1 MPQNDGVLNSALPAG
16 IAEENHRLPHRDP
29 AAKGILRMV
38 FLAGVFAL
46 VLCVSRPYPLLDGGA
61 TTIWLL
67 ALCLCAGVILFGT
80 PRDAAILSRD
90 IALPMLPWLL
100 AAALLANGAFDSSQ
114 EILHQASVVRTVY
127 GRRGSRL
134 IVPSWRSGK
143 RTESL
148 YLDRFLL
155 FGHRGFYF
163 PGQPVTVSTRSGALG
178 MPWVSRISR

>member
-1 MPQNDGVLNSALPAG
+1 
-16 IAEENHRLPHRDP
+16 
-29 AAKGILRMV
+29 MV

-80 PRDAAILSRD
+80 PRDAAIISRD
-90 IALPMLPWLL
+90 VALAMLPWLL

-114 EILHQASVVRTVY
+114 EVLHQTSVVRTVY

-134 IVPSWRSGK
+134 IVQSWRPGK
-143 RTESL
+143 PTESL
-148 YLDRFLL
+148 YLNRFFL

-163 PGQPVTVSTRSGALG
+163 PGQPVTVSTRSGAPRNAVGKQDIAIATDLSG
-178 MPWVSRISR
+178 VRNQARFAQQFVRFSAASSSLA

>member
-1 MPQNDGVLNSALPAG
+1 MPENDDGLNSADPSE
-16 IAEENHRLPHRDP
+16 IAEETPRQPYRSP

-46 VLCVSRPYPLLDGGA
+46 VLCVSRPYRLLDGGA
-61 TTIWLL
+61 MTIWLL

-80 PRDAAILSRD
+80 PRDAAIIARD
-90 IALPMLPWLL
+90 VALAMLPWLL
-100 AAALLANGAFDSSQ
+100 ATALLANGAFDSSQ
-114 EILHQASVVRTVY
+114 EILHQTSVVRTVD

-134 IVPSWRSGK
+134 IVQSWRPGK
-143 RTESL
+143 PTESL
-148 YLDRFLL
+148 YLNRFFL

-178 MPWVSRISR
+178 MPWVSKISR